1 MKISRL
7 IKPRGTAQIVWIII
21 LTLAITWAAIA
32 TVHARPSTA
41 APLGQVIT
49 LRANA
54 NNQYVSADQ
63 NLANVQ
69 LVANRATPGGT
80 GSWEQFTVVDAGGG
94 LIALRA
100 SNGMYVSADTNVA
113 AYAPLIANRAT
124 IGGWEMFTWADAG
137 AGQVTLKANTN
148 GLFVTADQNR
158 ASYLVA
164 DRPTAGGWE
173 TFTWASVGGGP
184 TPTFTRTSTSIPVAT
199 ATPTRTATPV
209 TSSGNL
215 ALNKLVTCSSVEAGT
230 NPTPCSNAVDGNLS
244 TRWSSLFSDPQ
255 WVYVDLGAPN
265 TIGRVVLRWEA
276 AYASA
281 FQIQTSNDGAN
292 WATIQSVSGNTST
305 LNDINVA
312 GSGRFV
318 RVYATSRATAYGY
331 SLYEFEVYSTGG
343 PTPVAP
349 PNFGSNVI
357 FFDPSMST
365 ASIQSQINNVYSIQQ
380 NNQFG
385 SERYTLAFKP
395 GNYSNLDIPV
405 GFYTQVIGLG
415 ASPDSVNISGNLH
428 SDAYLSGNNAT
439 CNFWR
444 GVENFSITPSSG
456 TMQWAVAQ
464 ATFLRR
470 MHVRGNMR
478 LDQNGGWSSGG
489 WIADSLIDGNVNSG
503 TQQQWISRNTQWGS
517 WSGSNWNMVF
527 VGDTNAPGNTWPSP
541 PYTTLGTTPIIR
553 EKPFLQI
560 DGSGNYSVRVPS
572 LKTNSSGYDW
582 AGGSTPG
589 TDIPISQFY
598 VARAGT
604 DTAASI
610 NAQLAAGK
618 NLLLT
623 PGVYGLNGTIQVTR
637 ANTIVLGMGYATLR
651 PDTGLAAMTVADVD
665 GVMVAGVLF
674 DAGATNSPIL
684 LEVGTNGNTT
694 SHAANPIVLSD
705 VIFRI
710 GGATVGKATVS
721 IRINAYNT
729 IVDHTWVWRADHG
742 SGVGWTSNTAAN
754 GLVVNGANVT
764 IYGLFVEH
772 FQQYQVLWNGN
783 GGRVYFYQSEI
794 PYDPPTQSGWSSG
807 SGVNGW
813 ASYKVADSV
822 TSHEAWGLGMYSV
835 FTNAGIYL
843 TRGIEVPN
851 NANVKFHDII
861 TVCLGGN
868 GGISNVINNTGGS
881 TLPNVGNT
889 PKVTNF
895 P

>member
-1 MKISRL
+1 MNISSMHQRRITTQVAAIL
-7 IKPRGTAQIVWIII
+7 I
-21 LTLAITWAAIA
+21 LAISMTFGWIVAAQ
-32 TVHARPSTA
+32 ARPVSA
-41 APLGQVIT
+41 APVGQVIW

-54 NNQYVSADQ
+54 NNLYVSADQ
-63 NLANVQ
+63 NLANTQ
-69 LVANRATPGGT
+69 LVANRTTPGGT

-113 AYAPLIANRAT
+113 AYAPLIANRTT
-124 IGGWEMFTWADAG
+124 IQGWEMFTWTDAG

-148 GLFVTADQNR
+148 GLFVSADQNR
-158 ASYLVA
+158 SSYLVA

-173 TFTWASVGGGP
+173 TFTWAAVGGAVA
-184 TPTFTRTSTSIPVAT
+184 TATRTNTPVPG
-199 ATPTRTATPV
+199 ATPTRTATPNGV
-209 TSSGNL
+209 
-215 ALNKLVTCSSVEAGT
+215 
-230 NPTPCSNAVDGNLS
+230 
-244 TRWSSLFSDPQ
+244 
-255 WVYVDLGAPN
+255 APD
-265 TIGRVVLRWEA
+265 
-276 AYASA
+276 
-281 FQIQTSNDGAN
+281 FGAN
-292 WATIQSVSGNTST
+292 
-305 LNDINVA
+305 
-312 GSGRFV
+312 
-318 RVYATSRATAYGY
+318 
-331 SLYEFEVYSTGG
+331 
-343 PTPVAP
+343 
-349 PNFGSNVI
+349 VI
-357 FFDPSMST
+357 IFDPSMSAAT
-365 ASIQSQINNVYSIQQ
+365 IQSRINSVYSIQQ

-385 SERYTLAFKP
+385 SERYALVFKP
-395 GNYSNLDIPV
+395 GTYSGLDIPV
-405 GFYTQVIGLG
+405 GFYTQVLGLG
-415 ASPDSVNISGNLH
+415 ASPDSVNISGNLR

-444 GVENFSITPSSG
+444 GIENLSITPSGG

-464 ATFLRR
+464 ATSLRR
-470 MHVRGNMR
+470 IHVRGSMR

-489 WIADSLIDGNVNSG
+489 WMSDILVDGNVNSG
-503 TQQQWISRNTQWGS
+503 TQQQWIARNSQWGS

-527 VGDTNAPGNTWPSP
+527 VGDTNAPAGNWPSP
-541 PYTTLGTTPIIR
+541 PYTKIGTTPIVR
-553 EKPFLQI
+553 EKPYLQI
-560 DGSGNYSVRVPS
+560 DGSGNYFVRVPS

-589 TDIPISQFY
+589 TDMPISQFY
-598 VARAGT
+598 IAKPG
-604 DTAASI
+604 DTAATI

-623 PGVYGLNGTIQVTR
+623 PGIYALNGTIQVTR
-637 ANTIVLGMGYATLR
+637 ANTVVLGLGLATLR
-651 PDTGLAAMTVADVD
+651 PDTGQAAMTVADVD
-665 GVMVAGVLF
+665 GVIIGGVLF
-674 DAGATNSPIL
+674 DAGATNSPVL

-694 SHAANPIVLSD
+694 SHAANPISLHD
-705 VIFRI
+705 VIFRV

-721 IRINAYNT
+721 LRINAYNT
-729 IVDHTWVWRADHG
+729 IVDHTWIWRADHG
-742 SGVGWTSNTAAN
+742 SGVGWTSNTAQN

-794 PYDPPTQSGWSSG
+794 PYDPPNQSSWSSAG
-807 SGVNGW
+807 GVNGW

-822 TSHEAWGLGMYSV
+822 TSHEAWGLGIYSV
-835 FTNAGIYL
+835 FTNGGIFL

-881 TLPNVGNT
+881 TAPNVGNT